1 MNKPYLYLLSFATG
15 FAVMA
20 GELGVSRLLAPFFGT
35 STPVWAF
42 VIGTVMA
49 SLSLGYLLGG
59 FLAGKGKAE
68 RYLVLLPII
77 GGFAL
82 LVMPWLLGALLRGS
96 LALFLQGSMGHLLT
110 LALLA
115 APLFFLPFLFL
126 GAIHPLLLSCVVD
139 KHKGEVGKAGGW
151 LYAFSTWGGLLGTF
165 VAGLLLVPWLGS
177 RTTLLLC
184 GIALFVL
191 AIFGLHGWKRR
202 AKTASLL
209 AAISLLSV
217 FVGQYALKG
226 ESKNAQII
234 YQKESPYHLLKVLD
248 DGHARRL
255 VFDEGFATQ
264 SLQLADGS
272 LPLFDVWG
280 YYALAPALT
289 QKGIPNEVLIL
300 GLGAGTSAT
309 LYDELYPTSQ
319 ITGVEI
325 DAAVIDVGRRFFS
338 LPDKTRAVAEDAR
351 TFVRRDTGLYD
362 VILVDAFHFPYV
374 PFQLTTR
381 EFFHEVDRRL
391 RPGGVLLLNVGRNGA
406 DKEVVHAVAHTLKQ
420 VFPQVLGVDV
430 ANHSNTILVATRH
443 APQKMAGLAAL
454 QLPLRAHRALE
465 RLAMPQP
472 WPVPPG
478 AMVLTDEVAPV
489 EWLTDKIFLQHVLR
503 AFQKSN
509 A

>member
-1 MNKPYLYLLSFATG
+1 MSFATG
-15 FAVMA
+15 FAVMS
-20 GELGVSRLLAPFFGT
+20 GELGISRLLAPFFGT

-59 FLAGKGKAE
+59 FLAGKKQPE
-68 RYLVLLPII
+68 RYLLLLPVVSGWVLL
-77 GGFAL
+77 A
-82 LVMPWLLGALLRGS
+82 MPWLLAALLRGS
-96 LALFLQGSMGHLLT
+96 LALFLQGSIGHLLT

-126 GAIHPLLLSCVVD
+126 GAIHPLLLACVVGDD
-139 KHKGEVGKAGGW
+139 KGNVGNVGKTGGW
-151 LYAFSTWGGLLGTF
+151 LYALSTWGGLLGTF
-165 VAGLLLVPWLGS
+165 LGGLLMVPWLGS

-191 AIFGLHGWKRR
+191 SILGLHGWRRR
-202 AKTASLL
+202 AKAATLL
-209 AAISLLSV
+209 AAVSFLTIFL
-217 FVGQYALKG
+217 GQHVLKKG
-226 ESKNAQII
+226 ESANSNII
-234 YQKESPYHLLKVLD
+234 YQTESRYHLLKVLE

-272 LPLFDVWG
+272 LPLYDVWG

-289 QKGIPNEVLIL
+289 QKGIPDEVLIL

-309 LYDELYPTSQ
+309 LYEQLYPSTQ
-319 ITGVEI
+319 MTGVEI
-325 DAAVIDVGRRFFS
+325 DAAVVEVGRRFFA
-338 LPDKTRAVAEDAR
+338 LPKKTHVVLEDAR
-351 TFVRRDTGLYD
+351 TFVRRDKGLYD

-381 EFFHEVDRRL
+381 EFFQEVAQRL
-391 RPGGVLLLNVGRNGA
+391 RPGGALLLNVGRNGP
-406 DKEVVHAVAHTLKQ
+406 DKEVVHAVAHTLGQ
-420 VFPQVLGVDV
+420 VFPQVLGADV
-430 ANHSNTILVATRH
+430 YNNSNTILVATRH
-443 APQKMAGLAAL
+443 APQRMAGIASLG
-454 QLPLRAHRALE
+454 LPAEAQKALE

-472 WPVPPG
+472 WQVPPG

-489 EWLTDKIFLQHVLR
+489 EWLTDRIFLRHVLR
-503 AFQKSN
+503 AFQRSDS
-509 A
+509 